1 MDTVKYPHLFAPL
14 RIRGVYFRNRLFSAP
29 QGFYNDGPDR
39 YPSEAAVA
47 FYERKAVGGFASVCV
62 GDCIVDAKT
71 GKGLPW
77 TRDMEDIE
85 NLNHM
90 SKIAHAITRSG
101 AVASAEL
108 SHDGMFSNYS
118 KMTYG
123 TKLYGP
129 TAGEYRYGRVEEMPE
144 EMILELADKF
154 GKAAAFAKQ
163 CGFNMITIHAG
174 HGWLLH
180 QFMSHI
186 FNHRTDKWGGSF
198 ENRMRFPLLVIDS
211 IRKAVGE
218 DTPIEFRFSGT
229 EIDERGYGIDE
240 GVRIAQAVDGKVDI
254 IHVSVGL
261 HEIDDTF
268 IVVHPSMFLEDGCN
282 SKYAREIKKH
292 VSKSLVATVGAFTDP
307 AHMED
312 FLATGGADIIN
323 VARQTLADPDFPIKA
338 RTGREDEIAPC
349 IRCLQCFNNV
359 GEHRIFRCT
368 LNPEIGQEL
377 DVKMMP
383 ERAAHPKK
391 VLVAGGGAGGME
403 AAIQAAKMGHTVTLC
418 EKTDRLGGVLNCE
431 EKVPFKKNLGRY
443 LRRQERLLEVNGVT
457 VKLNTPVTPALA
469 EELKPDVIIA
479 SLGARPVVPPIPGI
493 EKALLAEDVLM
504 NVESV
509 KGRRPGGPGAG
520 HLAGA
525 ARPQGHD
532 RRDGGETRHR
542 HPGRRVHVLRHHHGQ
557 IGRRTEAFNESGGG
571 KRRLPDRGDGGRTG
585 GDPGGHRHLR
595 RRAETPVRRGG
606 RPRPL
611 RAGVPSHRRLCE
623 AGERPDGH
631 PPGLRHCEKSG
642 PGVIS
647 RQREYGRQKRIPG
660 QVPGILFGVWMGII
674 YIYQI

>member
-29 QGFYNDGPDR
+29 QGFYNDGPER

-47 FYERKAVGGFASVCV
+47 FYERKAVGGFASVSV

-90 SKIAHAITRSG
+90 SKIAHAVTRSG

-144 EMILELADKF
+144 EMILDLADKF

-186 FNHRTDKWGGSF
+186 FNHRTDRWGGSF

-261 HEIDDTF
+261 HEIDETF

-282 SKYAREIKKH
+282 SKYAREIKKN

-307 AHMED
+307 AHMEE
-312 FLATGGADIIN
+312 FLATGGADIIE

-391 VLVAGGGAGGME
+391 VLVAGGGVGGME

-509 KGRRPGGPGAG
+509 KGDAVIMGAG
-520 HLAGA
+520 QVGLELAIWLAQLGHKATIVEMAEKPGIDIRGVAFMYYGITMDRLGVELKLSTKAVAVNDGSLTVETADGREEIPADTVICA
-525 ARPQGHD
+525 A
-532 RRDGGETRHR
+532 
-542 HPGRRVHVLRHHHGQ
+542 GQ
-557 IGRRTEAFNESGGG
+557 
-571 KRRLPDRGDGGRTG
+571 
-585 GDPGGHRHLR
+585 
-595 RRAETPVRRGG
+595 
-606 RPRPL
+606 RPL
-611 RAGVPSHRRLCE
+611 SEEADALAFCAPEFHLIGDCAKPANVLTATRQAYAIARNLGRL
-623 AGERPDGH
+623 
-631 PPGLRHCEKSG
+631 
-642 PGVIS
+642 
-647 RQREYGRQKRIPG
+647 
-660 QVPGILFGVWMGII
+660 
-674 YIYQI
+674 

>member
-163 CGFNMITIHAG
+163 CGFGMITIHAG

-240 GVRIAQAVDGKVDI
+240 GLRIAQAVDGKADI

-307 AHMED
+307 AHMEE

-383 ERAAHPKK
+383 EKAAHPKK

-418 EKTDRLGGVLNCE
+418 EKTGRLGGVLNCE

-479 SLGARPVVPPIPGI
+479 SLGARPVVPPVPGI

-509 KGRRPGGPGAG
+509 KGDAVIMGAG
-520 HLAGA
+520 QVGLELAIWLA
-525 ARPQGHD
+525 QLGHKATIVEMAEKPGIDIRGVAFMYYGITMD
-532 RRDGGETRHR
+532 RLGVELRLSTKAVAVNDGSLTVETAD
-542 HPGRRVHVLRHHHGQ
+542 GREDIPADTVICAVGQ
-557 IGRRTEAFNESGGG
+557 
-571 KRRLPDRGDGGRTG
+571 
-585 GDPGGHRHLR
+585 
-595 RRAETPVRRGG
+595 
-606 RPRPL
+606 RPL
-611 RAGVPSHRRLCE
+611 SEE
-623 AGERPDGH
+623 ADALAFCAPEFHLIGDCAKPANV
-631 PPGLRHCEKSG
+631 LTAT
-642 PGVIS
+642 
-647 RQREYGRQKRIPG
+647 RQAYAIARNLGR
-660 QVPGILFGVWMGII
+660 V
-674 YIYQI
+674 

>member
-1 MDTVKYPHLFAPL
+1 MDAVKYPHLFAPL
-14 RIRGVYFRNRLFSAP
+14 RIRGTYFRNRLFSAP

-39 YPSEAAVA
+39 YPSEAAAA
-47 FYERKAVGGFASVCV
+47 FYERKAMGGFASVSV
-62 GDCIVDAKT
+62 GDCIVDVKT

-77 TRDMEDIE
+77 TRDMTDIE

-90 SKIAHAITRSG
+90 SKIAQAITRNG

-129 TAGEYRYGRVEEMPE
+129 SAGEFRYGWVEEMPE
-144 EMILELADKF
+144 EMILDLADKF

-186 FNHRTDKWGGSF
+186 FNHRTDRWGGSF

-218 DTPIEFRFSGT
+218 DMPIEFRFSGS
-229 EIDERGYGIDE
+229 EIDPRGYGIEE

-254 IHVSVGL
+254 IHVSAGL
-261 HEIDDTF
+261 HEIDETF

-292 VSKSLVATVGAFTDP
+292 VTKSLVATVGAFTDP
-307 AHMED
+307 AHMER
-312 FLATGGADIIN
+312 FLAEGGADIIN

-383 ERAAHPKK
+383 RTAAHPKK
-391 VLVAGGGAGGME
+391 VLVAGGGVGGME
-403 AAIQAAKMGHTVTLC
+403 AAIQAAKMGNEVILC
-418 EKTDRLGGVLNCE
+418 EKTGKLGGILNCE

-443 LRRQERLLEVNGVT
+443 LKRQERLLEVNGVD
-457 VKLNTPVTPALA
+457 VRMNTAVTPALA

-479 SLGARPVVPPIPGI
+479 SLGARPVVPPVPGI
-493 EKALLAEDVLM
+493 EKALPAESVLED
-504 NVESV
+504 VESV
-509 KGRRPGGPGAG
+509 KGDAVIMGAGQVGLELAIWLAQLGHKVTVVEMADRPGIDIRSVAFMYYGIYMDDLGVDLRLNTKAVAVNGGSLTVETADGREEIPADTVIYAVGQKP
-520 HLAGA
+520 LAEEADALALCAPEYYLIGDSVKPA
-525 ARPQGHD
+525 NVLSATRQAYAIARN
-532 RRDGGETRHR
+532 
-542 HPGRRVHVLRHHHGQ
+542 
-557 IGRRTEAFNESGGG
+557 IGR
-571 KRRLPDRGDGGRTG
+571 
-585 GDPGGHRHLR
+585 
-595 RRAETPVRRGG
+595 V
-606 RPRPL
+606 
-611 RAGVPSHRRLCE
+611 
-623 AGERPDGH
+623 
-631 PPGLRHCEKSG
+631 
-642 PGVIS
+642 
-647 RQREYGRQKRIPG
+647 
-660 QVPGILFGVWMGII
+660 
-674 YIYQI
+674 